1 MASNRQLDRQWYST
15 TAMHVIT
22 CFEGKQQTVISSFC
36 YLCTIVAV
44 IVVISLFLHCILSYS
59 SIRLSSR
66 KSVINSVFR
75 RVLRGS

>member
-44 IVVISLFLHCILSYS
+44 IVVISLFLHCIL
-59 SIRLSSR
+59 
-66 KSVINSVFR
+66 
-75 RVLRGS
+75 